1 MSSKQKSKVDNLLS
15 DDSSVDVPVTKG
27 NKTAKRKASAAS
39 DNSGSVNLLKN
50 KRKASKEVK
59 KAKKA
64 DSDSDSEEVKPK
76 KQPVKG
82 KAVAKK
88 ADSDS
93 DSDAPKK
100 SKAKASKPAVTKKV
114 KEDSDSDSSPKKPT
128 KKPVSN
134 KKVDSDDESDEKPK
148 KANGNGHAKTAP
160 KKQDSDSEDEVKVN
174 KPNSKQTV
182 QEDADDEDGHKE
194 VFIKNLNYQSTED
207 SVRDAFSELGNVVN
221 VKLLTDRMTGKPKGI
236 GFVEFEKRSDA
247 KKALEGVE
255 VDGRQVQCS
264 WSNEKKEGG
273 NAPARQNN
281 FGGNNNFKQGG
292 QSNFS
297 GDAHTIFV
305 GNLGF
310 KTSEQQVKKFFS
322 SVGNVVGVRI
332 ATHEDGKR
340 KGFCHVDFDS
350 SDACQEAVKLAGQE
364 LDGRELRVDVSAPR
378 TGGRD
383 GGDRGG
389 RGRGGFRGGRG
400 GNRGGPPREYH
411 QPMGSTGTKKKFNND
426 SDDE

>member
-1 MSSKQKSKVDNLLS
+1 MSSKLKNTKVDKLLS
-15 DDSSVDVPVTKG
+15 DDSSDDAPVTKN
-27 NKTAKRKASAAS
+27 NKAGKRKPSVASE
-39 DNSGSVNLLKN
+39 NSGSVNLLKN
-50 KRKASKEVK
+50 KRKPSKEVK
-59 KAKKA
+59 KVAAKKN

-76 KQPVKG
+76 KQPVK

-88 ADSDS
+88 DESDS

-100 SKAKASKPAVTKKV
+100 TKAKATTKPAAKKV
-114 KEDSDSDSSPKKPT
+114 DSDDESDSPKKVT
-128 KKPVSN
+128 KKPVST

-148 KANGNGHAKTAP
+148 KTNGNGKSAP
-160 KKQDSDSEDEVKVN
+160 KKQDSDSEDDVKVH
-174 KPNSKQTV
+174 KPNNKNGKPQ
-182 QEDADDEDGHKE
+182 QEDEDEDGHKE

-207 SVRDAFSELGNVVN
+207 SVREAFSALGNVVN

-247 KKALEGVE
+247 KKALEGVDC
-255 VDGRQVQCS
+255 DGRQIQCS

-281 FGGNNNFKQGG
+281 FGGNNNFRQGG
-292 QSNFS
+292 GSG

-350 SDACQEAVKLAGQE
+350 SDAAQAAVGLAGQE
-364 LDGRELRVDVSAPR
+364 LDGRELRVDVSTPR
-378 TGGRD
+378 QGGGRD
-383 GGDRGG
+383 GGDRG

-411 QPMGSTGTKKKFNND
+411 APMGSTGTKKKFNND

>member
-1 MSSKQKSKVDNLLS
+1 MSSKLKSKVDTLLS
-15 DDSSVDVPVTKG
+15 DDSSVDAPVTKG
-27 NKTAKRKASAAS
+27 NTKAGKRKVSVAS

-50 KRKASKEVK
+50 KRKPSKEVK
-59 KAKKA
+59 KVAKKA
-64 DSDSDSEEVKPK
+64 DSDSDSEEEVKTK
-76 KQPVKG
+76 KQPVK
-82 KAVAKK
+82 KAAVKK

-100 SKAKASKPAVTKKV
+100 IKAKT
-114 KEDSDSDSSPKKPT
+114 T
-128 KKPVSN
+128 KPVST

-148 KANGNGHAKTAP
+148 KSNGNGHAKTAP
-160 KKQDSDSEDEVKVN
+160 KKQDSDSDDEVKVT
-174 KPNSKQTV
+174 KPNNKNSKP
-182 QEDADDEDGHKE
+182 QEDAEDEDGHKE
-194 VFIKNLNYQSTED
+194 LFIKNLNYQSTED
-207 SVRDAFSELGNVVN
+207 SVREAFSELGNVVN
-221 VKLLTDRMTGKPKGI
+221 VKLLTDRNTGKPKGI

-292 QSNFS
+292 SSGFS

-350 SDACQEAVKLAGQE
+350 ADACQAAVGLAGQE
-364 LDGRELRVDVSAPR
+364 LDGRELRVDVSTPR
-378 TGGRD
+378 QGGGRD
-383 GGDRGG
+383 GGDRG

>member
-1 MSSKQKSKVDNLLS
+1 MSSKLKSKVDTLLS
-15 DDSSVDVPVTKG
+15 DDSSVDAPVTKA
-27 NKTAKRKASAAS
+27 NTKTGKRKVSVAS

-50 KRKASKEVK
+50 KRKPSKEVK
-59 KAKKA
+59 KVAKKA
-64 DSDSDSEEVKPK
+64 DSDSDSEEEVKTK
-76 KQPVKG
+76 KQPVK

-100 SKAKASKPAVTKKV
+100 TKAKT
-114 KEDSDSDSSPKKPT
+114 T
-128 KKPVSN
+128 KPVST
-134 KKVDSDDESDEKPK
+134 KKVDSDDESEEKPK
-148 KANGNGHAKTAP
+148 KSNGNGHAKTAP
-160 KKQDSDSEDEVKVN
+160 KKQDSDSDDEVKVT
-174 KPNSKQTV
+174 KPNNKNSKP
-182 QEDADDEDGHKE
+182 QEDAEDEDGHKE

-207 SVRDAFSELGNVVN
+207 SVREAFSELGNVVN
-221 VKLLTDRMTGKPKGI
+221 VKLLTDRNTGKPKGI

-292 QSNFS
+292 SSGFS

-350 SDACQEAVKLAGQE
+350 ADACQAAVGLAGQE
-364 LDGRELRVDVSAPR
+364 LDGRELRVDVSTPR
-378 TGGRD
+378 QGGGRD
-383 GGDRGG
+383 GGDRG